1 MNQSKIGQ
9 NKGFTLV
16 EVIIAL
22 AILGIGLTVII
33 EIFTGG
39 LRLAKI
45 SEEYTK
51 AMNLGRMKME
61 EIAYKPKVEEGTSEG
76 EFDDSYH
83 WQVQIKKTDLLPV
96 EKDSD
101 FKPPIELFQVRIDVY
116 WKSGSKQRSASLE
129 CYRVNKPATD
139 EKQS

>member
-1 MNQSKIGQ
+1 MR
-9 NKGFTLV
+9 NKGFTLI

-33 EIFTGG
+33 QLFSGG

-45 SEEYTK
+45 SEEYTR
-51 AMNLGRMKME
+51 AMSLGRMKME
-61 EIAYKPKVEEGTSEG
+61 EITYQPKIEEGTSEG
-76 EFDDSYH
+76 EFDDTFH

-101 FKPPIELFQVRIDVY
+101 FKPPVELFQVRVNIL
-116 WKSGSKQRSASLE
+116 WKSGSKEKSATLE
-129 CYRVNKPATD
+129 SYKANKPDID